1 MAALGAEARAA
12 LLGRRGDPEAA
23 AAGLAAALGLGA
35 YRTAPREAAVVDL
48 YVQAAECA
56 PYIYQLYMAL
66 GICLSSWLVLA
77 WEPFAFTWWGLPAT
91 VRRSPLLRERAP
103 PRRSRCSQ
111 TRAPWRARPEGVQ
124 ARRRGSR
131 ARGRGRLWS
140 R

>member
-56 PYIYQLYMAL
+56 PLPHRCLHVREARSQLRSA
-66 GICLSSWLVLA
+66 G
-77 WEPFAFTWWGLPAT
+77 TR
-91 VRRSPLLRERAP
+91 VRRD
-103 PRRSRCSQ
+103 
-111 TRAPWRARPEGVQ
+111 
-124 ARRRGSR
+124 
-131 ARGRGRLWS
+131 ARGRD
-140 R
+140 

>member
-56 PYIYQLYMAL
+56 PRPPAPPPRPPPPPPRARAGPAPLPHRCLHVREARSQLRSA
-66 GICLSSWLVLA
+66 G
-77 WEPFAFTWWGLPAT
+77 TR
-91 VRRSPLLRERAP
+91 VRRD
-103 PRRSRCSQ
+103 
-111 TRAPWRARPEGVQ
+111 
-124 ARRRGSR
+124 
-131 ARGRGRLWS
+131 ARGRD
-140 R
+140 

>member
-56 PYIYQLYMAL
+56 HV
-66 GICLSSWLVLA
+66 SSVRHLVA
-77 WEPFAFTWWGLPAT
+77 N
-91 VRRSPLLRERAP
+91 VVHN
-103 PRRSRCSQ
+103 PR
-111 TRAPWRARPEGVQ
+111 TP
-124 ARRRGSR
+124 
-131 ARGRGRLWS
+131 
-140 R
+140 

>member
-56 PYIYQLYMAL
+56 PR
-66 GICLSSWLVLA
+66 
-77 WEPFAFTWWGLPAT
+77 PPA
-91 VRRSPLLRERAP
+91 
-103 PRRSRCSQ
+103 PR
-111 TRAPWRARPEGVQ
+111 PRPI
-124 ARRRGSR
+124 A
-131 ARGRGRLWS
+131 ACM
-140 R
+140 

>member
-56 PYIYQLYMAL
+56 PRPPHPSPRARAGPAPLPHRCLHVREARSQLRSA
-66 GICLSSWLVLA
+66 G
-77 WEPFAFTWWGLPAT
+77 TR
-91 VRRSPLLRERAP
+91 VRRD
-103 PRRSRCSQ
+103 
-111 TRAPWRARPEGVQ
+111 
-124 ARRRGSR
+124 
-131 ARGRGRLWS
+131 ARGRD
-140 R
+140 